1 MSELVNNLPQPLP
14 RKLYLTGEVSDT
26 SVNNIIKEIFNI
38 TTNDENLSKLMRLS
52 GYDYTP
58 KPIEIYIDS
67 PGGWVTSGL
76 GLCDVI
82 LNSKTPIHTI
92 TLGLCASMGFVISLC
107 GTKRFCYKN
116 SSLMYHQASSWNIG
130 KIQEQTQ
137 HLEVALELQKK
148 IDYIVTSRTNI
159 KQSKLDKVNKNKKDW
174 WMFSD
179 EALKLGVV
187 DEII

>member
-1 MSELVNNLPQPLP
+1 
-14 RKLYLTGEVSDT
+14 
-26 SVNNIIKEIFNI
+26 
-38 TTNDENLSKLMRLS
+38 
-52 GYDYTP
+52 
-58 KPIEIYIDS
+58 
-67 PGGWVTSGL
+67 
-76 GLCDVI
+76 
-82 LNSKTPIHTI
+82 
-92 TLGLCASMGFVISLC
+92 
-107 GTKRFCYKN
+107 
-116 SSLMYHQASSWNIG
+116 MYHQASSWNIG